1 MACKYRRAWSP
12 GLVLLLAMVEF
23 APMVAQGE
31 QTSDRD
37 PDWVAPA
44 KVTSKLN
51 PLVNRPEAALGGRKV
66 FQQRCSSCHG
76 EDGRGTT
83 KAPDLAQPAAQAQSD
98 GALFWKISSGH
109 SRAGMP
115 AFSYL
120 PALQRWQ
127 LVLHLRAFA
136 SISPDAVPLIEGC
149 MPQ

>member
-1 MACKYRRAWSP
+1 MAGPRLRAPW
-12 GLVLLLAMVEF
+12 LCVVVLLAVDGLRPMLAQERN
-23 APMVAQGE
+23 AR
-31 QTSDRD
+31 DRD

-51 PLVNRPEAALGGRKV
+51 PLVNRSEAALGGRKI

-115 AFSYL
+115 AFSFL